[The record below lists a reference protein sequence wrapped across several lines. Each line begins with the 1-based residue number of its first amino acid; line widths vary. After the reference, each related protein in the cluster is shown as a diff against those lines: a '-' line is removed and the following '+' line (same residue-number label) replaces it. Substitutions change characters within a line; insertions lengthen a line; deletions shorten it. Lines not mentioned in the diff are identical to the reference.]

1 MEINWKELEDL
12 KDELEILGDD
22 EVLSILKDGEERFVV
37 LTKAH
42 FDEIRDLAVM
52 IEEARKN
59 PIQVFPEDFEISYEE
74 YEAVKEQIIDALEKT
89 LLPKPEKLN

>member
-1 MEINWKELEDL
+1 MEIRWDELDEL
-12 KDELEILGDD
+12 KDELELLNDD
-22 EVLSILKDGEERFVV
+22 EVLTISKDGEERFVV
-37 LTKAH
+37 LPKARY
-42 FDEIRDLAVM
+42 DEVRDLLTM